1 MNWKMT
7 LRAAAIFAVP
17 ALAAFLAYWLSQSPG
32 QFRTA
37 PAQVLAREFRLS
49 PLETGRLAEILV
61 MPGERVRTGQLVA
74 RLDGSLIERE
84 IAVIEARIRQ
94 LGAETRAYSVEIG
107 SGGFD
112 TERSFQSDVA
122 GDLGQLEAAHAE
134 FARQTAEL
142 EEVAA
147 ELRRMHEYLR
157 EGLVRRDRVADLE
170 LRHKTLAAAV
180 GAWPARI
187 DGLKQR
193 HAAASER
200 LAEWRSKHSA
210 ATARELREVRVD
222 PRRQR
227 AAEEIEAL
235 RVLQTR
241 LANTRLIAPAD
252 AEVISLLARP
262 GDVLRPGDPLLVL
275 LGVEQH
281 EVLAYIP
288 ERERWIPERGSPVLV
303 RRRTALREE
312 FRSRV
317 LRVADA
323 VTPLP
328 PRFWPAPQLA
338 QWGREV
344 AVELPSGAALQPGEA
359 LDVVF
364 LDGGR
369 L

>member
-1 MNWKMT
+1 V
-7 LRAAAIFAVP
+7 A
-17 ALAAFLAYWLSQSPG
+17 PG
-32 QFRTA
+32 A
-37 PAQVLAREFRLS
+37 
-49 PLETGRLAEILV
+49 
-61 MPGERVRTGQLVA
+61 RVRAGQLVA
-74 RLDGSLIERE
+74 RMDSSLIERE

-94 LGAETRAYSVEIG
+94 LGSETRAYSVEIG
-107 SGGFD
+107 SGGFA
-112 TERSFQSDVA
+112 TERSFQADA
-122 GDLGQLEAAHAE
+122 AAALGQLEAARAE
-134 FARQTAEL
+134 HVRQAAEL

-147 ELRRMHEYLR
+147 ELRRVHEYLR

-170 LRHKTLAAAV
+170 LHHKTLAAAV
-180 GAWPARI
+180 DGWPARI

-193 HAAASER
+193 HASASER

-210 ATARELREVRVD
+210 TTAPELREARVD

-227 AAEEIEAL
+227 AAEETEAL

-241 LANTRLIAPAD
+241 FANTRLIAPAD
-252 AEVISLLARP
+252 AEVITLLARP
-262 GDVLRPGDPLLVL
+262 GDVVRPGDPLLLL

-288 ERERWIPERGSPVLV
+288 ERESWIPERGSQVLV
-303 RRRTALREE
+303 RRRTARREE

-344 AVELPSGAALQPGEA
+344 AVELPSGATLQPGEA

-364 LDGGR
+364 LNGGR